1 MYNTFV
7 LTLNEENINI
17 SLLFEL
23 KKIFLSY
30 PGDEK
35 VCLKII
41 EKELMDIIF
50 ESNEGAGGYFSYT
63 NDRGETFE
71 STCDMEDNLT
81 S

>member
-41 EKELMDIIF
+41 EKNTGNFKFLELVSLKVNPSISMFTEILYKI
-50 ESNEGAGGYFSYT
+50 
-63 NDRGETFE
+63 
-71 STCDMEDNLT
+71 
-81 S
+81 